1 MVKKIILPILFLF
14 SFSLFSQV
22 GIGTNS
28 PDASSVLDIRSASND
43 KGILIPRM
51 TQAQRNAISSPAIG
65 LMIFQT
71 DGNIGFYFYN
81 GSSWEGF
88 GEVKTVNGN
97 SPAPN
102 GNVTLTFL
110 ATQTGTQA
118 FRAATASPSD
128 GLVHIVTG
136 DLPAE
141 NNKVYIYSSGL
152 ATWTLSTSF
161 TDTDEQDISGS
172 SFNNTTNALLIDI
185 EDGSGQT
192 LDLSALDE
200 LTVDADPA
208 SNLGGASEG
217 DLAYDTTDNQLQAF
231 DGTNWLAV
239 YSGSV
244 TPSLDQV
251 TDVGSSTT
259 NGIDVGSLTVNS
271 AFILPTTTGLPGQVL
286 TVSTTT
292 SELVFKNSGLPT
304 GTANGDIIH
313 YNGTGEWERTDE
325 LVVPFGGTGPIL
337 ANRSIDPRT
346 NDIHDIGDA
355 AAIFSKGYFKE
366 INSGS
371 GSVSLTFNST
381 ATGTPTISFQQG
393 GTEIAGIGSSTFFV
407 GDSSL
412 GNHYFFP
419 SATETST
426 FSQVLTYNSSI
437 NSNTLFW
444 HDFVLVSPALNDG
457 AVLRWN
463 NTTKRWIENTD
474 LKLDDSAY
482 TDNITLGASIIPRA
496 SNLDLGRPS
505 DRFEAVYT
513 NSIDSNTSSL
523 TISSSAT
530 GTPTIS
536 FQQGG
541 TEIAGIGSSTFFI
554 GDSSLGNHYFF
565 PQTGGGL
572 GDVLAFT
579 NTNTLEIFSI
589 SNLEQDDL
597 DDVLRRD
604 PTSNRDANI
613 RSLTASNTIQSEGSA
628 IFANATSNDDII
640 LGSDNSDDLII
651 NADLESNLDFDAD
664 NTYQI
669 GSQTKNANLV
679 NTRVIRSNN
688 NLTITSSSTISN
700 NNILF
705 DIDGN
710 IKSGINSNT
719 FYVGNSGSRYEFP
732 IERPAT
738 INNQVLAYTA
748 TNSLTFMTIATLPS
762 GTSTGTTLRYNP
774 SSSSWEE
781 TELLKIDPGGT
792 FANNITVSNT
802 LVPFT
807 DNIIDLGKTSYEYR
821 NIFSQKIETGQAD
834 LEIETNGNT
843 AYLKIGDSTY
853 GALYLNDIQNAQGL
867 TGNTVFGLRSFRT
880 LLGAAEYNIVL
891 GPDNLTDT
899 NLTGNFNIALGS
911 LNQEKNVSGNNNISI
926 GRNTLTENVTQ
937 SNLIAIGNEA
947 LRNTTALGNIGIG
960 EQVLKTNDSG
970 ENNIGVGN
978 NSLYQGSNFNSNVA
992 IGNGALQNNNSNN
1005 NTALGHKALDFNTN
1019 TGGSNTAIG
1028 FGADLGSSGIANSTV
1043 IGANAT
1049 VTTSNT
1055 IQLGDTGI
1063 SNVNTSGVVSATGYK
1078 TSGTATITT
1087 LTVGDSSKYTLP
1099 LTRGTVGQVLTVS
1112 STTSQLVF
1120 SDPSSTYS
1128 PTYLLVN
1135 AGGSQ
1140 TLSSA
1145 GQDFT
1150 FDAPVSAN
1158 GISISSNTTFN
1169 LPSGKI
1175 YKLVAYIDGKGLSGA
1190 SNISFQFV
1198 DNGTNV
1204 GVVGIYNTPDGS
1216 QDKSNSVPATAIV
1229 NCISSNTTVVL
1240 DLKSISANMGITN
1253 RTYVLIEEL

>member
-1 MVKKIILPILFLF
+1 MVKKIILPIFFLF

-200 LTVDADPA
+200 LTVDAAPA

-393 GTEIAGIGSSTFFV
+393 GTEIAGIGSSTFF
-407 GDSSL
+407 
-412 GNHYFFP
+412 
-419 SATETST
+419 
-426 FSQVLTYNSSI
+426 
-437 NSNTLFW
+437 
-444 HDFVLVSPALNDG
+444 
-457 AVLRWN
+457 
-463 NTTKRWIENTD
+463 
-474 LKLDDSAY
+474 
-482 TDNITLGASIIPRA
+482 
-496 SNLDLGRPS
+496 
-505 DRFEAVYT
+505 
-513 NSIDSNTSSL
+513 
-523 TISSSAT
+523 
-530 GTPTIS
+530 
-536 FQQGG
+536 
-541 TEIAGIGSSTFFI
+541 I

-688 NLTITSSSTISN
+688 NLTVTSSSTISN

-732 IERPAT
+732 NERPAT

-911 LNQEKNVSGNNNISI
+911 LNQEKNISGNNNISI

-1078 TSGTATITT
+1078 TTGTATITT

>member
-1 MVKKIILPILFLF
+1 MVKKIILPIFFLF

-271 AFILPTTTGLPGQVL
+271 AFVLPTTTGLPGQVL

-381 ATGTPTISFQQG
+381 
-393 GTEIAGIGSSTFFV
+393 
-407 GDSSL
+407 
-412 GNHYFFP
+412 
-419 SATETST
+419 
-426 FSQVLTYNSSI
+426 
-437 NSNTLFW
+437 
-444 HDFVLVSPALNDG
+444 
-457 AVLRWN
+457 
-463 NTTKRWIENTD
+463 
-474 LKLDDSAY
+474 
-482 TDNITLGASIIPRA
+482 
-496 SNLDLGRPS
+496 
-505 DRFEAVYT
+505 
-513 NSIDSNTSSL
+513 
-523 TISSSAT
+523 AT

-911 LNQEKNVSGNNNISI
+911 LNQEKNISGNNNISI
-926 GRNTLTENVTQ
+926 GRNNLTENVTQ

-1078 TSGTATITT
+1078 TTGTATITT

>member
-1 MVKKIILPILFLF
+1 MVKKIILPIFFLF

-393 GTEIAGIGSSTFFV
+393 GTEIAGIGSSTFF
-407 GDSSL
+407 
-412 GNHYFFP
+412 
-419 SATETST
+419 
-426 FSQVLTYNSSI
+426 
-437 NSNTLFW
+437 
-444 HDFVLVSPALNDG
+444 
-457 AVLRWN
+457 
-463 NTTKRWIENTD
+463 
-474 LKLDDSAY
+474 
-482 TDNITLGASIIPRA
+482 
-496 SNLDLGRPS
+496 
-505 DRFEAVYT
+505 
-513 NSIDSNTSSL
+513 
-523 TISSSAT
+523 
-530 GTPTIS
+530 
-536 FQQGG
+536 
-541 TEIAGIGSSTFFI
+541 I

-911 LNQEKNVSGNNNISI
+911 LNQEKNISGNNNISI

-1078 TSGTATITT
+1078 TTGTATITT

-1204 GVVGIYNTPDGS
+1204 GLVGIYNTPDGS

>member
-1 MVKKIILPILFLF
+1 MVKKIILPIFFLF

-393 GTEIAGIGSSTFFV
+393 GTEIAGIGSSTFF
-407 GDSSL
+407 
-412 GNHYFFP
+412 
-419 SATETST
+419 
-426 FSQVLTYNSSI
+426 
-437 NSNTLFW
+437 
-444 HDFVLVSPALNDG
+444 
-457 AVLRWN
+457 
-463 NTTKRWIENTD
+463 
-474 LKLDDSAY
+474 
-482 TDNITLGASIIPRA
+482 
-496 SNLDLGRPS
+496 
-505 DRFEAVYT
+505 
-513 NSIDSNTSSL
+513 
-523 TISSSAT
+523 
-530 GTPTIS
+530 
-536 FQQGG
+536 
-541 TEIAGIGSSTFFI
+541 I

-669 GSQTKNANLV
+669 GSQTKNANLI

-911 LNQEKNVSGNNNISI
+911 LNQEKNISGNNNISI

-1078 TSGTATITT
+1078 TTGTATITT

>member
-1 MVKKIILPILFLF
+1 MVKKIILPIFFLF

-393 GTEIAGIGSSTFFV
+393 GTEIAGIGSSTFF
-407 GDSSL
+407 
-412 GNHYFFP
+412 
-419 SATETST
+419 
-426 FSQVLTYNSSI
+426 
-437 NSNTLFW
+437 
-444 HDFVLVSPALNDG
+444 
-457 AVLRWN
+457 
-463 NTTKRWIENTD
+463 
-474 LKLDDSAY
+474 
-482 TDNITLGASIIPRA
+482 
-496 SNLDLGRPS
+496 
-505 DRFEAVYT
+505 
-513 NSIDSNTSSL
+513 
-523 TISSSAT
+523 
-530 GTPTIS
+530 
-536 FQQGG
+536 
-541 TEIAGIGSSTFFI
+541 I

-911 LNQEKNVSGNNNISI
+911 LNQEKNISGNNNISI

-1078 TSGTATITT
+1078 TTGTATITT

>member
-1 MVKKIILPILFLF
+1 MVKKIILPIFFLF

-393 GTEIAGIGSSTFFV
+393 GTEIAGIGSSTFF
-407 GDSSL
+407 
-412 GNHYFFP
+412 
-419 SATETST
+419 
-426 FSQVLTYNSSI
+426 
-437 NSNTLFW
+437 
-444 HDFVLVSPALNDG
+444 
-457 AVLRWN
+457 
-463 NTTKRWIENTD
+463 
-474 LKLDDSAY
+474 
-482 TDNITLGASIIPRA
+482 
-496 SNLDLGRPS
+496 
-505 DRFEAVYT
+505 
-513 NSIDSNTSSL
+513 
-523 TISSSAT
+523 
-530 GTPTIS
+530 
-536 FQQGG
+536 
-541 TEIAGIGSSTFFI
+541 I

-640 LGSDNSDDLII
+640 LGMII
-651 NADLESNLDFDAD
+651 LM
-664 NTYQI
+664 I
-669 GSQTKNANLV
+669 
-679 NTRVIRSNN
+679 
-688 NLTITSSSTISN
+688 
-700 NNILF
+700 
-705 DIDGN
+705 
-710 IKSGINSNT
+710 
-719 FYVGNSGSRYEFP
+719 
-732 IERPAT
+732 
-738 INNQVLAYTA
+738 
-748 TNSLTFMTIATLPS
+748 
-762 GTSTGTTLRYNP
+762 
-774 SSSSWEE
+774 
-781 TELLKIDPGGT
+781 
-792 FANNITVSNT
+792 
-802 LVPFT
+802 
-807 DNIIDLGKTSYEYR
+807 
-821 NIFSQKIETGQAD
+821 
-834 LEIETNGNT
+834 
-843 AYLKIGDSTY
+843 
-853 GALYLNDIQNAQGL
+853 
-867 TGNTVFGLRSFRT
+867 
-880 LLGAAEYNIVL
+880 
-891 GPDNLTDT
+891 
-899 NLTGNFNIALGS
+899 
-911 LNQEKNVSGNNNISI
+911 
-926 GRNTLTENVTQ
+926 
-937 SNLIAIGNEA
+937 
-947 LRNTTALGNIGIG
+947 
-960 EQVLKTNDSG
+960 
-970 ENNIGVGN
+970 
-978 NSLYQGSNFNSNVA
+978 
-992 IGNGALQNNNSNN
+992 
-1005 NTALGHKALDFNTN
+1005 
-1019 TGGSNTAIG
+1019 
-1028 FGADLGSSGIANSTV
+1028 
-1043 IGANAT
+1043 
-1049 VTTSNT
+1049 
-1055 IQLGDTGI
+1055 
-1063 SNVNTSGVVSATGYK
+1063 
-1078 TSGTATITT
+1078 
-1087 LTVGDSSKYTLP
+1087 
-1099 LTRGTVGQVLTVS
+1099 
-1112 STTSQLVF
+1112 
-1120 SDPSSTYS
+1120 
-1128 PTYLLVN
+1128 
-1135 AGGSQ
+1135 
-1140 TLSSA
+1140 
-1145 GQDFT
+1145 
-1150 FDAPVSAN
+1150 
-1158 GISISSNTTFN
+1158 
-1169 LPSGKI
+1169 
-1175 YKLVAYIDGKGLSGA
+1175 
-1190 SNISFQFV
+1190 
-1198 DNGTNV
+1198 
-1204 GVVGIYNTPDGS
+1204 
-1216 QDKSNSVPATAIV
+1216 
-1229 NCISSNTTVVL
+1229 
-1240 DLKSISANMGITN
+1240 
-1253 RTYVLIEEL
+1253 

>member
-1 MVKKIILPILFLF
+1 MVKKIILPIFFLF

-271 AFILPTTTGLPGQVL
+271 AFVLPTTTGLPGQVL

-393 GTEIAGIGSSTFFV
+393 GI
-407 GDSSL
+407 
-412 GNHYFFP
+412 
-419 SATETST
+419 
-426 FSQVLTYNSSI
+426 
-437 NSNTLFW
+437 
-444 HDFVLVSPALNDG
+444 
-457 AVLRWN
+457 
-463 NTTKRWIENTD
+463 
-474 LKLDDSAY
+474 
-482 TDNITLGASIIPRA
+482 
-496 SNLDLGRPS
+496 
-505 DRFEAVYT
+505 
-513 NSIDSNTSSL
+513 
-523 TISSSAT
+523 
-530 GTPTIS
+530 
-536 FQQGG
+536 
-541 TEIAGIGSSTFFI
+541 EIAGIGSSTFFI

-911 LNQEKNVSGNNNISI
+911 LNQEKNISGNNNISI
-926 GRNTLTENVTQ
+926 GRNNLTENVTQ

-1078 TSGTATITT
+1078 TTGTATITT

>member
-1 MVKKIILPILFLF
+1 MVKKIILPIFFLF

-393 GTEIAGIGSSTFFV
+393 GTEIAGIGSSTFF
-407 GDSSL
+407 
-412 GNHYFFP
+412 
-419 SATETST
+419 
-426 FSQVLTYNSSI
+426 
-437 NSNTLFW
+437 
-444 HDFVLVSPALNDG
+444 
-457 AVLRWN
+457 
-463 NTTKRWIENTD
+463 
-474 LKLDDSAY
+474 
-482 TDNITLGASIIPRA
+482 
-496 SNLDLGRPS
+496 
-505 DRFEAVYT
+505 
-513 NSIDSNTSSL
+513 
-523 TISSSAT
+523 
-530 GTPTIS
+530 
-536 FQQGG
+536 
-541 TEIAGIGSSTFFI
+541 I

-911 LNQEKNVSGNNNISI
+911 LNQEKNISGNNNISI
-926 GRNTLTENVTQ
+926 GRNNLTENVTQ

-1078 TSGTATITT
+1078 TTGTATITT

>member
-1 MVKKIILPILFLF
+1 MVKKIILPIFFLF

-141 NNKVYIYSSGL
+141 NNKVYIYSTGL

-393 GTEIAGIGSSTFFV
+393 GTEIAGIGSSTFF
-407 GDSSL
+407 
-412 GNHYFFP
+412 
-419 SATETST
+419 
-426 FSQVLTYNSSI
+426 
-437 NSNTLFW
+437 
-444 HDFVLVSPALNDG
+444 
-457 AVLRWN
+457 
-463 NTTKRWIENTD
+463 
-474 LKLDDSAY
+474 
-482 TDNITLGASIIPRA
+482 
-496 SNLDLGRPS
+496 
-505 DRFEAVYT
+505 
-513 NSIDSNTSSL
+513 
-523 TISSSAT
+523 
-530 GTPTIS
+530 
-536 FQQGG
+536 
-541 TEIAGIGSSTFFI
+541 I

-732 IERPAT
+732 NERPAT

-807 DNIIDLGKTSYEYR
+807 DNVIDLGKTSYEYR

-899 NLTGNFNIALGS
+899 NLTGNSNIALGS
-911 LNQEKNVSGNNNISI
+911 LNQEKNISGNNNISI

-1028 FGADLGSSGIANSTV
+1028 FGADLGSTGIANSTV

-1078 TSGTATITT
+1078 TTGTATITT

-1099 LTRGTVGQVLTVS
+1099 TTRGTAGQVLTVS
-1112 STTSQLVF
+1112 TTTSQLVF
-1120 SDPSSTYS
+1120 ADASSVTPNYI
-1128 PTYLLVN
+1128 LVN
-1135 AGGSQ
+1135 AIATSI
-1140 TLSSA
+1140 TNSSTVRFGTPTA
-1145 GQDFT
+1145 
-1150 FDAPVSAN
+1150 SN
-1158 GISISSNTTFN
+1158 NLSISGANSNTIN
-1169 LPSGKI
+1169 LPSDKI
-1175 YKLVAYIDGKGLSGA
+1175 YKATYYIKLSDEGSTTSTFEFKFYDATNTNTIGAAGLFKIYDDGGGE
-1190 SNISFQFV
+1190 NI
-1198 DNGTNV
+1198 
-1204 GVVGIYNTPDGS
+1204 IY
-1216 QDKSNSVPATAIV
+1216 QMPATAI
-1229 NCISSNTTVVL
+1229 INTNLGAINLQVMCTDTGGVGHKTESTSYL
-1240 DLKSISANMGITN
+1240 I
-1253 RTYVLIEEL
+1253 IEEL